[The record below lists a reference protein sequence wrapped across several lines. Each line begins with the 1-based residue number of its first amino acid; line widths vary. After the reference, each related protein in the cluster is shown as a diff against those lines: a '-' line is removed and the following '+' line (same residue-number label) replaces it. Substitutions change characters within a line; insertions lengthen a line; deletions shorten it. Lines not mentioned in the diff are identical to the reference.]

1 MVYSD
6 FQHLGLGSVFMPGK
20 YLLTF
25 IACFIVGCGCISLHA
40 DATPTKD
47 IVRLQYTEGKSSPI
61 ILKDWQVPVLQG
73 ASSCGIY
80 PWSLYEIDGI
90 APMLVARRKE
100 LGWTQQDL
108 AKLAGLTLQ
117 QVHTNEATKYASVTL
132 KEISRIARVLDRG
145 RTIRYHVHHGK
156 K

>member
-1 MVYSD
+1 
-6 FQHLGLGSVFMPGK
+6 MPGK

-25 IACFIVGCGCISLHA
+25 IICFIVGGGWKFLRA

-47 IVRLQYTEGKSSPI
+47 VVRLQYTDGKSSPI
-61 ILKDWQVPVLQG
+61 ILKDSQVPVLQG
-73 ASSCGIY
+73 VSNCGIY

-108 AKLAGLTLQ
+108 AKRAGLTLQ
-117 QVHTNEATKYASVTL
+117 QVRTNEATKYASVTL

-145 RTIRYHVHHGK
+145 RTIRHRVRHAK